1 MLIFVSSPYRG
12 DIEAN
17 TEKAKQ
23 YCRYVISQGHT
34 PFAPHLLYPGIIE
47 DDRTGIDLGLDVLY
61 RCDEV
66 WQFGGMTE
74 GMMEEG
80 HAASIHRIPVFV
92 LTENGDGYD
101 RVLVGA

>member
-12 DIEAN
+12 DIRAN
-17 TEKAKQ
+17 VEKAKQ

-34 PFAPHLLYPGIIE
+34 PFAPHLLYPQLCE
-47 DDRTGIDLGLDVLY
+47 DDRTGIDLGLDVLV

-66 WQFGGMTE
+66 WQFGGMTA

-80 HAASIHRIPVFV
+80 RAASMLRVPVFV
-92 LTENGDGYD
+92 MIENGDGYD
-101 RVLVGA
+101 KVLSG

>member
-12 DIEAN
+12 DIEGN
-17 TEKAKQ
+17 VKKAIE
-23 YCRYVISQGHT
+23 YCQYVIEQGHT
-34 PFAPHLLYPGIIE
+34 PLAPHLIYPAICS
-47 DDRTGIDLGLDVLY
+47 DDRTGIDLGIDVLL

-80 HAASIHRIPVFV
+80 HAALIHRIPVFV